1 MALGDTTS
9 YKRLYMKFLNEA
21 GKTVNIT
28 IDNPK
33 TFADGDYADINAQ
46 DAAIESV
53 MDTIIS
59 KNIFTTSGGNL
70 TEKVDARIVEYTSE
84 DAMDVG

>member
-46 DAAIESV
+46 DTAIEGV

>member
-9 YKRLYMKFLNEA
+9 YKRLYMSFKTA
-21 GKTVNIT
+21 GGKSVNIT

-33 TFADGDYADINAQ
+33 TYADGDYASLADQ
-46 DAAIESV
+46 DTAIEGV

-59 KNIFTTSGGNL
+59 KNIFTTSSGDI
-70 TEKVDARIVEYTSE
+70 TTKVDARVVEYTSE